1 MITKD
6 DILVTT
12 NQRVIWD
19 SDEDCNYKYLFICL
33 VTWLDKNIEK
43 KYMRDWGR
51 KRKARRPIYTWV
63 NILFEV
69 LFMTN
74 EFPTKT
80 KYTFFDDVKLLNFA
94 CHFVDTIS
102 WVIEMVRVVI
112 DLITGL

>member
-43 KYMRDWGR
+43 NIWGIENLKER
-51 KRKARRPIYTWV
+51 ARRPV
-63 NILFEV
+63 NL
-69 LFMTN
+69 
-74 EFPTKT
+74 
-80 KYTFFDDVKLLNFA
+80 
-94 CHFVDTIS
+94 
-102 WVIEMVRVVI
+102 
-112 DLITGL
+112 G

>member
-33 VTWLDKNIEK
+33 VKWLDKNIKK
-43 KYMRDWGR
+43 KYMRDCGT
-51 KRKARRPIYTWV
+51 KRKGPPAYL

-102 WVIEMVRVVI
+102 WLIEMVRVVI

>member
-43 KYMRDWGR
+43 KRGIEDLNE
-51 KRKARRPIYTWV
+51 RPAGLSTLRL
-63 NILFEV
+63 LFGV

-102 WVIEMVRVVI
+102 WVIETVRVVI
-112 DLITGL
+112 GLITGL